1 MKEYSYEDIE
11 AATKGFA
18 LDQLIGKGS
27 HGCVYKGTLRGGKQ
41 VAVKKPLEKLQELEQ
56 DSKLDHEIDILASL
70 HGNHLVNLLG
80 VSHSSV
86 DHNKHKLLVMEFMP
100 NGSLHD
106 LLHSSHSCPPS
117 WPRRVIMALQI
128 AQAVLSLHEAAPAII
143 HRDVKSANILFDRH
157 WNARL
162 ADFSL
167 AVRDDTLWTLEPT
180 RPAGTFGYLDPWYTT
195 PEKLSPKNDVF
206 SFGVVLLEILSS
218 RKVMDVACHPA
229 SIVAWAVPLIR
240 ARREVEVYDGRMK
253 LPQYM
258 EGMIK
263 HLLYISMRCV
273 SSKEKRRPTMAEV
286 AGELQDLAGKLWC
299 PIWACRRVY
308 ACFFPWRRWAKR
320 KVSTTKI
327 VCKDHLF
334 DGNGDEDGDDSDDI
348 Y

>member
-180 RPAGTFGYLDPWYTT
+180 RPAGTFGYLDPW
-195 PEKLSPKNDVF
+195 
-206 SFGVVLLEILSS
+206 
-218 RKVMDVACHPA
+218 KVMDVACHPA
-229 SIVAWAVPLIR
+229 SIVVWAVPLIR

-258 EGMIK
+258 EGNDQAFA
-263 HLLYISMRCV
+263 LYIGACV

-286 AGELQDLAGKLWC
+286 AVSCKVWLGSYGVPFGLAVECTHASIHGEDGQRGRSPLLRLFARITCLMAMVMKMEMIVMIFIDFTFNC
-299 PIWACRRVY
+299 
-308 ACFFPWRRWAKR
+308 
-320 KVSTTKI
+320 I
-327 VCKDHLF
+327 VC
-334 DGNGDEDGDDSDDI
+334 
-348 Y
+348 